1 MSDLLVS
8 PEALNIVLGLGQ
20 TVVVVELSLLEP
32 LLVLLVL
39 LLLQPAL
46 PAAGLRLPA
55 SPDLVLLLLAVVL
68 DVLPQAARVRVLLLA
83 ARHLTLVGL
92 LES

>member
-1 MSDLLVS
+1 MSHLLVS

-20 TVVVVELSLLEP
+20 TVVVVELSLLEA
-32 LLVLLVL
+32 L

-68 DVLPQAARVRVLLLA
+68 HVLPEAARVRVLLLA
-83 ARHLTLVGL
+83 AGHLALVGL
-92 LES
+92 LAS

>member
-1 MSDLLVS
+1 MSQLLVS
-8 PEALNIVLGLGQ
+8 PEALNVVLGLGQ
-20 TVVVVELSLLEP
+20 TVVVAEPSLLEAR
-32 LLVLLVL
+32 L

-68 DVLPQAARVRVLLLA
+68 HVLPQAARVRVLLLA
-83 ARHLTLVGL
+83 AGHLALVGL
-92 LES
+92 LAS